1 MKNEV
6 HREESSLNKNIHK
19 LKSRNKILTKIKK
32 IDFNNIQEIEDIIKE
47 V

>member
-6 HREESSLNKNIHK
+6 HREESSLNKNINK

-32 IDFNNIQEIEDIIKE
+32 IDFNQNKKL
-47 V
+47 VM

>member
-6 HREESSLNKNIHK
+6 HREESSLNKNNQK

-32 IDFNNIQEIEDIIKE
+32 IDFNQNKKL
-47 V
+47 VM

>member
-6 HREESSLNKNIHK
+6 HREESRLNKNIHK

-32 IDFNNIQEIEDIIKE
+32 IDFNQNKNL
-47 V
+47 VK